1 MTVQEQLMEFNIQD
15 IIEYIVND
23 EKTDYEAAMKSFF
36 SSVTFEK
43 LQDLETGLYRES
55 SGYVYDLYCLEKSN
69 GLFIQN
75 EI

>member
-36 SSVTFEK
+36 SSVTF
-43 LQDLETGLYRES
+43 LPAA
-55 SGYVYDLYCLEKSN
+55 
-69 GLFIQN
+69 
-75 EI
+75 